1 MWSRYHI
8 TQRKLRN
15 CANRY
20 TLSVV
25 QGEGSG
31 SLGRRP
37 TIKDVARLAGVG
49 SMTVSRVVRDAG
61 YVSAGAR
68 ERVERAV
75 EELGYLPNHQARG
88 LRLRRSGTIAL
99 IVADITNPY
108 FTTLARGV
116 EDAARPE
123 GSLLLLGSSD
133 ESEEEE
139 LRYMNLLVQRS
150 VDGVILVPSCEGA
163 AALELAKSKG
173 IPAMVA
179 DRRAPAE
186 FDSVRCD
193 SISGA
198 AQAAQ
203 HLLSL
208 GHRRA
213 VVLAGRLGTSTSDER
228 VEGFSRE
235 FVRGG
240 GSVRALHGELTAGEG
255 RRLASLAI
263 HEGRSPS
270 CLFAVNN
277 FLAIGALQELS
288 AQGLSVPGE
297 VSVVGYDDLPAA
309 MLASPFLTAVVQPAY
324 VMGFAAGQRL
334 MQRIARHDLAPQK
347 LLLPVDL
354 QIRGSTAAVRPRSD
368 S

>member
-1 MWSRYHI
+1 M
-8 TQRKLRN
+8 
-15 CANRY
+15 NRY
-20 TLSVV
+20 THSVI
-25 QGEGSG
+25 QGDGSG
-31 SLGRRP
+31 SSGRRP

-49 SMTVSRVVRDAG
+49 AMTVSRVVRDAG

-68 ERVERAV
+68 ERVQRAV
-75 EELGYLPNHQARG
+75 EELGYIPNHQARG

-123 GSLLLLGSSD
+123 GCLLLIGSSD

-139 LRYMNLLVQRS
+139 LRYMNLLVQRG

-163 AALELAKSKG
+163 AALGLTKSKG
-173 IPAMVA
+173 IPAVVA
-179 DRRAPAE
+179 DRRASPE

-203 HLLSL
+203 HLLGL
-208 GHRRA
+208 GHRTA

-228 VEGFSRE
+228 VEGFSNE
-235 FVRGG
+235 FHRGG
-240 GSVRALHGELTAGEG
+240 GSVMVLHGEMTAGEG

-263 HEGRSPS
+263 REGNPPS

-277 FLAIGALQELS
+277 FLAIGALQEL
-288 AQGLSVPGE
+288 AAEGIAVPTE

-324 VMGFAAGQRL
+324 EMGFAAGQRL
-334 MQRIARHDLAPQK
+334 MQRIARHDVAPEE

-354 QIRGSTAAVRPRSD
+354 QVRGSTSAAKSRSD